1 MHALD
6 TSKARDV
13 IDALRAG
20 ADACRSA
27 DCRQG
32 SIDVI
37 EAPGHLI
44 ATGDTHDHPKNYRA
58 VLDAAGLGDAFTL
71 DESHLTLHEIIHPDT
86 IGMDPAQTAIDRSVR
101 GLARVAALKAEH
113 PELVHVLLANHE
125 LAQATEQLIVK
136 NGVRCVDAFN
146 KGIAALYPDEVE
158 DVKDAV
164 RAFIFAMP
172 IALRAR
178 CPQGDILCTHSLPSP
193 ELMGRF
199 DTSILSRELTMDD
212 YQSRTGS
219 AHIMTW
225 GRGYDA
231 ELLEDLTESWG
242 VNLFI
247 LGHEHVPGGSRV
259 VEPNAI
265 ILNTDHDKG
274 VYLPIDLDHEPTARE
289 CASRVV
295 RIDPLAI

>member
-1 MHALD
+1 MHAVD

-20 ADACRSA
+20 AEACLSA
-27 DCRQG
+27 ACRQG

-44 ATGDTHDHPKNYRA
+44 ATGDTHDHPTNFRA
-58 VLDAAGLGDAFTL
+58 VLDAAGLGDAFTP

-86 IGMDPAQTAIDRSVR
+86 IGMDPDKTTIDRSVR
-101 GLARVAALKAEH
+101 GLAKVAALKSAQ
-113 PELVHVLLANHE
+113 PELVHVMLANHE

-146 KGIAALYPDEVE
+146 KGIADLYPDDV
-158 DVKDAV
+158 DAVKDAV
-164 RAFIFAMP
+164 RAFIYAMP

-199 DTSILSRELTMDD
+199 DTTILSRELTEDD

-219 AHIMTW
+219 AHLMTW

-231 ELLEDLTESWG
+231 DQLEDLTESWG

-247 LGHEHVPGGSRV
+247 LGHEHVPSGCKV

-265 ILNTDHDKG
+265 ILNTDHAKG
-274 VYLPIDLDHEPTARE
+274 VYLPIDLDHGPTAQQ
-289 CASRVV
+289 AAARVV